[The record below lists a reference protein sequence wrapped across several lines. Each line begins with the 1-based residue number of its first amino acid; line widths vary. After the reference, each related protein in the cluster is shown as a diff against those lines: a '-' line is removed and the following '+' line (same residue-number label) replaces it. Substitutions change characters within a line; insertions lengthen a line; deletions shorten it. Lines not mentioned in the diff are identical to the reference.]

1 MITALHHRI
10 DGRTTRLCSCSARRW
25 APTCTCSTPRSPRW
39 PTGTASCATTC
50 PATAPAPPP
59 DGPYS
64 MAGMADAV
72 AALLD
77 RLGIERA
84 HCAGVSIGGAIGQQ
98 LALDHPGRWGV
109 AMDLVRDARFGL
121 ETICIGGGQGLAALV
136 EKTAT
141 GAVE

>member
-1 MITALHHRI
+1 VLVLGPSLGTDLYLFDAQVAALADRYRI
-10 DGRTTRLCSCSARRW
+10 VRYDLPGHGAG
-25 APTCTCSTPRSPRW
+25 PT
-39 PTGTASCATTC
+39 
-50 PATAPAPPP
+50 P